1 MRLAAAV
8 ALFRHGCKGRA
19 ADIRVGSASRL
30 FLEAGTVSLGVD
42 PA

>member
-1 MRLAAAV
+1 MAEKGALLTSEWDPQAV
-8 ALFRHGCKGRA
+8 
-19 ADIRVGSASRL
+19 